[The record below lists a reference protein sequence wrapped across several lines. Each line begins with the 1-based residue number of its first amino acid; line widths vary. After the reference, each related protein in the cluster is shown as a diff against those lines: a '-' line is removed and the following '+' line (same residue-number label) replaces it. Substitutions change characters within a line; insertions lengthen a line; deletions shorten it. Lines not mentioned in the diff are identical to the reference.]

1 MVDNHLNERSDNASQ
16 HRWQEYM
23 SCRFFP
29 DLDGIRAFSILF
41 VIYHHADMSFSLF
54 RHREYLG
61 VDMFFVLSGFLIV
74 TLLMRERDRTGAISL
89 INFYIRRVLRIFPVY
104 FATVIGLAILLY
116 VADAEPDYL
125 RALPWYLTFT
135 VNFCATPGILFSAWS
150 LAAEEQF
157 YALWPVI
164 EKTFV
169 WKQRIAF
176 LILFLLLNQMLNFG
190 LLDKALLA
198 IGIDRGLYNIL
209 QATFTPIGLGVGAAW
224 LLHQRGSFAWSDRF
238 LLLGERLA
246 PLLMLVSLFWLLNLE
261 NADISGLHRLSMQLV
276 MTLLLMSLVTRN
288 SPALLGSLR
297 TRYLVRIGQ
306 VSYGMYL
313 FHFPVVRFF
322 QILKSRGVDLN
333 EVSTLILVCLVTYLA
348 AEFSFRYFESPIL
361 ALRTRYR
368 TLQYDQS
375 SAATT

>member
-1 MVDNHLNERSDNASQ
+1 MLVTDPDEKPPAVVRDG
-16 HRWQEYM
+16 WQEFA
-23 SCRFFP
+23 SRRFFE

-41 VIYHHADMSFSLF
+41 VVYHHADMSNSLF

-89 INFYIRRVLRIFPVY
+89 VNFYIRRCLRIFPVY
-104 FATVIGLAILLY
+104 FATVIGLAILFY
-116 VADAEPDYL
+116 IADAEPDYL

-135 VNFCATPGILFSAWS
+135 VNFVATPGILFSAWS

-157 YALWPVI
+157 YALWPLI
-164 EKTFV
+164 EKNFV

-176 LILFLLLNQMLNFG
+176 LVLFLFLNQMLNFG
-190 LLDKALLA
+190 LFDSSLRA

-209 QATFTPIGLGVGAAW
+209 QATFTPIGLGVAAAW
-224 LLHQRGSFAWSDRF
+224 LLHRRGGYEWADRF

-246 PLLMLVSLFWLLNLE
+246 PVLMLVALFWLFRLE
-261 NADISGLHRLSMQLV
+261 NADISGLHRLSMQLL
-276 MTLLLMSLVTRN
+276 MTLLLMSLVTSKGPAFFGCLRN
-288 SPALLGSLR
+288 
-297 TRYLVRIGQ
+297 RYLVRIGQ

-322 QILKSRGVDLN
+322 QILEAKGVDMN
-333 EVSTLILVCLVTYLA
+333 EVSTLVFICIVTYII
-348 AEFSFRYFESPIL
+348 AEISFRYFESPIL

-368 TLQYDQS
+368 SVQSEQS
-375 SAATT
+375 SAVTT